1 MSVGQTWMKTVA
13 AGSNASAHA
22 QKGRKNT
29 ANKHVC
35 RSVGF
40 RLLTE
45 VLAALLT
52 LPLDHSSF
60 TVCLLF
66 LPFVFMFPANGFS
79 RDSLC
84 YLFWSGQCYE
94 NKS

>member
-1 MSVGQTWMKTVA
+1 MKTVA
-13 AGSNASAHA
+13 AGSNASGHA

-52 LPLDHSSF
+52 LPLDHCVTYF
-60 TVCLLF
+60 GV
-66 LPFVFMFPANGFS
+66 
-79 RDSLC
+79 DSAMKINL
-84 YLFWSGQCYE
+84 
-94 NKS
+94 